1 MIRQAILG
9 HAIADAMG
17 VPFEFRARDTFTVTD
32 YEGFGSWDVP
42 AGSFSD
48 DSSMLFC
55 TMRHQIEHSDIDD
68 LKQKFCDWL
77 YNGYWTYNRKAS
89 FDVGNTTKHAIDR
102 WLQYGFDTELPCDE
116 HQNGNG
122 ALMRILPVMLAAN
135 SHDDVFQLSRRYALT
150 HLHIRSILSCTFFG
164 HIVLALKDGHSFAD
178 SFQLA
183 QRYTQPHFMTFQGE
197 RPHFARLMDTTIL
210 TAPRE
215 TIKSSGYVIDTL
227 EAVCW
232 SMAQSSS
239 YEQAIFTAI
248 ELGSDTDTVGALTG
262 SLAGM
267 LYGLHHIPAHW
278 IRELS
283 RIDDIEQLIHEFEQQ
298 VIS

>member
-17 VPFEFRARDTFTVTD
+17 VPFEFRARDTFTVSD

-55 TMRHQIEHSDIDD
+55 TMAHQIEQSSLDD

-77 YNGYWTYNRKAS
+77 YEGYWTYNGQAS
-89 FDVGNTTKHAIDR
+89 FDVGNTTKLAIDQ
-102 WLQYGFDTELPCDE
+102 WLQHGFDAPIPCDE
-116 HQNGNG
+116 SQNGNG
-122 ALMRILPVMLAAN
+122 ALMRILPVMLAATT
-135 SHDDVFQLSRRYALT
+135 HDDIFSLSRHYALT

-164 HIVLALKDGHSFAD
+164 HIVLALKSGYNFDESMH
-178 SFQLA
+178 LA

-197 RPHFARLMDTTIL
+197 QVHFARLMDSSIV

-215 TIKSSGYVIDTL
+215 SINSSGYVIDTL

-232 SMAQSSS
+232 SIAQTSS
-239 YEQAIFTAI
+239 YEQAIMTAI
-248 ELGSDTDTVGALTG
+248 ELGNDTDTVGALTG

-278 IRELS
+278 IHDLA
-283 RIDDIEQLIHEFEQQ
+283 RIDDIEQLIQDFEQQ
-298 VIS
+298 CC

>member
-17 VPFEFRARDTFTVTD
+17 VPFEFRARDTFTVSD

-55 TMRHQIEHSDIDD
+55 TMAHQIEQSSLND

-77 YNGYWTYNRKAS
+77 YEGYWTYNGQAS
-89 FDVGNTTKHAIDR
+89 FDVGNTTKLAIDQ
-102 WLQYGFDTELPCDE
+102 WLQHGFDAPIPCDE
-116 HQNGNG
+116 SQNGNG
-122 ALMRILPVMLAAN
+122 ALMRILPVMLAATT
-135 SHDDVFQLSRRYALT
+135 HDDIFSLSRHYALT

-164 HIVLALKDGHSFAD
+164 HIVLALKSGYNFDESMH
-178 SFQLA
+178 LA

-197 RPHFARLMDTTIL
+197 QVHFARLMDSSIV

-215 TIKSSGYVIDTL
+215 SINSSGYVIDTL

-232 SMAQSSS
+232 SIAQTSS
-239 YEQAIFTAI
+239 YEQAIMTAI
-248 ELGSDTDTVGALTG
+248 ELGNDTDTVGALTG

-278 IRELS
+278 IHDLA
-283 RIDDIEQLIHEFEQQ
+283 RIDDIEQLIQDFEQQ
-298 VIS
+298 CC

>member
-17 VPFEFRARDTFTVTD
+17 VPFEFRARDTFTVSD

-55 TMRHQIEHSDIDD
+55 TMAHQIEQSSLDD

-77 YNGYWTYNRKAS
+77 YEGYWTYNGQAS
-89 FDVGNTTKHAIDR
+89 FDVGNTTKLAIDQ
-102 WLQYGFDTELPCDE
+102 WLQHGFDAPIPCDE
-116 HQNGNG
+116 SQNGNG
-122 ALMRILPVMLAAN
+122 ALMRILPVMLAATT
-135 SHDDVFQLSRRYALT
+135 HDDIFSLSRHYALT

-164 HIVLALKDGHSFAD
+164 HIVLALKSGYNFNESMH
-178 SFQLA
+178 LA

-197 RPHFARLMDTTIL
+197 QVHFARLMDSSIV

-215 TIKSSGYVIDTL
+215 SINSSGYVIDTL

-232 SMAQSSS
+232 SIAQTSS
-239 YEQAIFTAI
+239 YEQAIMTAI
-248 ELGSDTDTVGALTG
+248 ELGNDTDTVGALTG

-278 IRELS
+278 IHDLA
-283 RIDDIEQLIHEFEQQ
+283 RIDDIEQLIQDFEQQ
-298 VIS
+298 CC